1 MILLLGRC
9 GLERLAEP
17 LRALGH
23 EVAVAAWTQTELV
36 ARLDPAL
43 VYVDLFDWDSVIPL
57 VSAALSGSPPRPA
70 PEPLR
75 AVVAALRGAPV
86 VYRGLRPPPG
96 GAFGLLGSA
105 PQRALDE
112 ALSALRAVVTG
123 ERVLDVA
130 ALWARRG
137 LSTDQVAHGLGHG
150 ESAEGAAAE
159 AEWLHALWV
168 AKTRGPIKCL
178 VVDLDET
185 LIHGELVDE
194 AFATRNPAYL
204 PLGEAPGGTVLEGFW
219 RLKRGLHE
227 ALRVVRSRG
236 IVLAVATRNDP
247 ETLDARWRKRPPLAD
262 GDPGSYAQ
270 TYAGLGDEARER
282 SFAQHPEVLEAL
294 ALGPEDFVI
303 REASFGPKSAACRRI
318 AERLGVSLEALAFLD
333 DSPFERAEVQRNA
346 PGVCVLE
353 GDPREVR
360 ERLLT
365 GAPFQVWEE
374 SPSAGLREAS
384 YRSRA
389 AVLDAGVDPGQ
400 GEAALEEFLSGL
412 ELVVG
417 VRAALPGDLPR
428 ARELLQRTHQLDL
441 TGQRPALEGEL
452 EALAAAGT
460 RLYVGWCRDRIADHG
475 VVALGVFQG
484 ETLVAWVC
492 SCRVL
497 PHRVASTLLGEMLRR
512 EPGAQVRRQETGRNA
527 ATLGLIEASARP
539 APWVRVEV

>member
-17 LRALGH
+17 LRTLGH
-23 EVAVAAWTQTELV
+23 EVQVAAWTQIELV
-36 ARLDPAL
+36 PRLEPAL

-57 VSAALSGSPPRPA
+57 VSAVLAGEE
-70 PEPLR
+70 PEPELGPLQ
-75 AVVAALRGAPV
+75 AVVAALREAPV

-96 GAFGLLGSA
+96 GAFGLLPSGL
-105 PQRALDE
+105 QRTLE
-112 ALSALRAVVTG
+112 AAFGRLRQVVAE

-130 ALWARRG
+130 ALWTRG
-137 LSTDQVAHGLGHG
+137 GFATDQVAHGLGHG
-150 ESAEGAAAE
+150 ESHEGAAAE
-159 AEWLHALWV
+159 AGWLHALWV
-168 AKTRGPIKCL
+168 AKTRGPVKCL

-194 AFATRNPAYL
+194 AFAARNPAYL
-204 PLGEAPGGTVLEGFW
+204 PRGEEPQGTVLEGFW

-227 ALRVVRSRG
+227 ALRVARSRG

-247 ETLDARWRKRPPLAD
+247 QVLNSRWRKRPPVAD
-262 GDPGSYAQ
+262 GDPGLYAE
-270 TYAGLGDEARER
+270 TYAGLDAEAQARN
-282 SFAQHPEVLEAL
+282 FAAHPRVLDRL

-303 REASFGPKSAACRRI
+303 HEAGFGPKSAACRRI
-318 AERLGVSLEALAFLD
+318 AERLGVSLDALAFLD
-333 DSPFERAEVQRNA
+333 DSPFEREEVRHGA
-346 PGVCVLE
+346 PGVHVLE
-353 GDPREVR
+353 GSLQEVR

-365 GAPFQVWEE
+365 GSPFQVWEE

-389 AVLDAGVDPGQ
+389 AVLDAG
-400 GEAALEEFLSGL
+400 EAESALERFLAGL

-417 VRAALPGDLPR
+417 VRAALPEDLPR

-441 TGQRPALEGEL
+441 TGRRPALEGDL
-452 EALAAAGT
+452 EDLRVAGT

-475 VVALGVFQG
+475 VVALGVFQEG
-484 ETLVAWVC
+484 RLEAWVC

-497 PHRVASTLLGEMLRR
+497 PHRVAGTLLGEMLRR
-512 EPGAQVRRQETGRNA
+512 EPEALVERRETGRNA
-527 ATLGLIEASARP
+527 ATLGLIEASAQP
-539 APWVRVEV
+539 ASWVRVVQ

>member
-1 MILLLGRC
+1 VILLLGRC

-17 LRALGH
+17 LRALGN
-23 EVAVAAWTQTELV
+23 EVQVAAWTQTDLV
-36 ARLDPAL
+36 RRLEPDL

-57 VSAALSGSPPRPA
+57 VSAVLAGEAPQPDLS
-70 PEPLR
+70 PLR
-75 AVVAALRGAPV
+75 AVVAALAGAPV

-96 GAFGLLGSA
+96 GAFGLLASR
-105 PQRALDE
+105 PQRALEE
-112 ALSALRAVVTG
+112 ALVALRSVVAR
-123 ERVLDVA
+123 ERILDVA
-130 ALWARRG
+130 ALWARG
-137 LSTDQVAHGLGHG
+137 GFPTDQVAHGLGHG
-150 ESAEGAAAE
+150 ESHAGAAAE
-159 AEWLHALWV
+159 AGWLHALWI

-194 AFATRNPAYL
+194 AFPARNPAYL
-204 PLGEAPGGTVLEGFW
+204 PHGEEPQGTILEGFW

-227 ALRVVRSRG
+227 ALRVARSRG

-247 ETLDARWRKRPPLAD
+247 QVLDARWRKRPPIAD
-262 GDPGSYAQ
+262 GDAGLYAE
-270 TYAGLGDEARER
+270 TYAGLDPEARAR
-282 SFAQHPEVLEAL
+282 NFAAHPRVLDRL

-303 REASFGPKSAACRRI
+303 REAGFGAKSAACRRI
-318 AERLGVSLEALAFLD
+318 AARLGVSLDALAFLD
-333 DSPFERAEVQRNA
+333 DSPFEREEVRQNA

-353 GDPREVR
+353 GTPQEVR

-389 AVLDAGVDPGQ
+389 AVLDAAE
-400 GEAALEEFLSGL
+400 GEAALEEFLAGL

-417 VRAALPGDLPR
+417 VREALPGDLPR

-441 TGQRPALEGEL
+441 TGRRPSLEEDL
-452 EALAAAGT
+452 ETLCAAGT
-460 RLYVGWCRDRIADHG
+460 RLYVGWCRDRVADHG
-475 VVALGVFQG
+475 VVALGVFKEG
-484 ETLVAWVC
+484 RLEAWVC

-512 EPGAQVRRQETGRNA
+512 EPGAAVERRETGRNA
-527 ATLGLIEASARP
+527 ATLGLVEASAEP
-539 APWVRVEV
+539 APWVRVEA